1 MANSDSVPYFLW
13 FAEKSMQSS
22 EFKFTFISLFATKP
36 AMVEEMKKFN
46 SECYWIPFDHHRR
59 KTSMFSA
66 IFKLRR
72 LFKTLKPDIIHSH
85 LFDDTLPTLI
95 AAKLTGIKLRFITKQ
110 DTFFHWLYAPGIV
123 KFDRLNNFLATHI
136 VAVSGECKQFILEK
150 EKALPEKVRLIHHG
164 IHLDKLSKINDT
176 TKKVLIQQ
184 YGLNDKIVIGTIARL
199 IDWKGHDI
207 ILEVAERIVKRY
219 PNVVF
224 LFIGQG
230 DLKTKIEKIAAEKGI
245 SKNIILTGWVDRDK
259 IPSTYGIMDIYLHAA
274 RYEPFGFVI
283 AEAMLNAVPV
293 LSTKTGAAL
302 DAIKHKEN
310 GYLVEY
316 DDVTGFTDGIDFL
329 LQNDKTK
336 IGEKGKL
343 TAMQMYDFEKMWS
356 SYTSWYK
363 EVLSIN

>member
-13 FAEKSMQSS
+13 FAEKAMQSN

-36 AMVEEMKKFN
+36 EMVEQMKKFN
-46 SECYWIPFDHHRR
+46 SECFWVRFDHHKR
-59 KTSMFSA
+59 KTSMLSA
-66 IFKLRR
+66 IFKLRS
-72 LFKTLKPDIIHSH
+72 LFKKLKPDIVHSH
-85 LFDDTLPTLI
+85 LFDDTLPALI
-95 AAKLTGIKLRFITKQ
+95 AAKLTGVKLRFVTKQ
-110 DTFFHWLYAPGIV
+110 DTYFHWLYAPGIV
-123 KFDRLNNFLATHI
+123 KFDRLNNSLATHI
-136 VAVSGECKQFILEK
+136 IAVSGECKQFILEK
-150 EKALPEKVRLIHHG
+150 EKAESQKVSLIHHG
-164 IHLDKLSKINDT
+164 IHLDKLSKVNETI
-176 TKKVLIQQ
+176 KKELIHQ

-199 IDWKGHDI
+199 IDWKGHEI
-207 ILEVAERIVKRY
+207 ILEVAERIVKHY

-230 DLKTKIEKIAAEKGI
+230 DLKSKIENIAAEKGI
-245 SKNIILTGWVDRDK
+245 SKNIILTGWVDRDR

-316 DDVTGFTDGIDFL
+316 NDVKGFTDGIDFL
-329 LQNDKTK
+329 LQNDKAK

-363 EVLSIN
+363 EALSTS